1 MCQGRPQAGLKTMN
15 YEDDSTDNW
24 IFSDIPGYCA
34 RHSAFFPGGTIF
46 ILEKSSGN
54 GHKFT
59 RHRACTL
66 FHGQTPRDIT
76 DLHQAFLQKETGS
89 SSAFSP
95 EQTLMSDHFGNIS
108 ITPSAPASAPPEPEK
123 QRPGKRQDR
132 KPLPEKKRVS
142 KKKLPPAAGR
152 SNKVVFI
159 LAAVLVLL
167 PLFYS
172 LGGFWLVPLYMSRAL
187 PARLAEKTG
196 MTMSMQAIDFNPFT
210 FKFSVQ
216 GLRLQPAR
224 PVSAIPEMLAVARI
238 DADLAPL
245 SLLRSDLVSNR
256 LAIEGLDLNIIR
268 SQDKRYNIEEFFR
281 TEKTGSASDIMSF
294 SELPFLFSL
303 NNISIRNSKVTFQ
316 DIPAAATHTLDQV
329 ELDLPSFSNFPF
341 QADEYIRPRFS
352 AVINGSKIAL
362 TGQAAL
368 PAGDGQ
374 ANLETKL
381 SCRIEALDLPVYFN
395 YLPASLPITLTKGKA
410 DGNLQLSFSR
420 ATKKEGAK
428 ISLHFAGEIAGME
441 IAGKEKP
448 ISAAIPK
455 TTLEGSFFPI
465 SRALHINKLS
475 FEKPQFTS
483 PATLDLNTLAVFLPA
498 VGEKAAQKTTSE
510 VVIDLLQMEDGRL
523 DIPAAKKQ
531 KQKNAWESLQLS
543 IKDYARNGKTGT
555 SATGG
560 GSFSLSGEK
569 SDSDIAF
576 SWQGRFNER
585 FSPVGRFTLDNL
597 PAAAF
602 FAAIG
607 MAPETVRS
615 GTANLQGILALTK
628 KTTAPAALVTDLSQA
643 EVTLQGLKLLSG
655 KEQWLDAP
663 TLKLAGFRKKAS
675 QVDLG
680 DLRLENGAVTL
691 DSDKL
696 PEIFQSVAAKN
707 SKLSLQSLDYSGKIT
722 VSGKSAG
729 PLTLTSVLLQAK
741 SLKGTDKQDME
752 SLLFSAK
759 VNETGLVKAKGAAR
773 LAPFHLSLNTGF
785 SGIEARTLLP
795 WFSTLPLLTE
805 ARSVISGKGL
815 LSLPDRSF
823 SGQLRLDNA
832 VFNRDGKPLLNWQS
846 CDLQG
851 LAYSRTPF
859 HLGIALME
867 IDQPVMNWQRSARET
882 HPAAQFGTFLQ
893 GLLPAQ
899 GKTPP
904 QGKGTISISQLDIQ
918 EIRLKN
924 GKVQYSD
931 SRLSPPWST
940 VIQGLDGT
948 ITGLHSHAAK
958 EQSQFTFSGVLNQ
971 TPFTVNG
978 SADFFSTDQNGQAA
992 VTISDLPLSTF
1003 GKYLPDSLGIDK
1015 SAGSFTMN
1023 SSSSW
1028 NGKQLTGK
1036 TQYLFSG
1043 LRPVSPEAEAAL
1055 PLALLRNA
1063 EGRVALNVNPVRSLS
1078 EGSVPLLQDTLT
1090 TFQRQLLKAKVS
1102 PLLLASGDY
1111 TDLVG
1116 NEYADFQPGSFTLTE
1131 NGHKILSR
1139 FSAFLGAHPSVGLRL
1154 TGCADRIIDGKAMQ
1168 KQLEEVEAKRVEQEN
1183 RRRKAAWQKE
1193 RDLDL
1198 ERRRAQQQLDGEQGI
1213 IEEDLPLQE
1222 SSAYAPIHPAPV
1234 VIDDSMLEDLAM
1246 ERAARVQALLTEK
1259 LALDPARIVVSQEL
1273 KLTSDKS
1280 SPGNRTLIDLKAYT
1294 PPERKSA
1301 SPEIPGQ

>member
-1 MCQGRPQAGLKTMN
+1 
-15 YEDDSTDNW
+15 
-24 IFSDIPGYCA
+24 
-34 RHSAFFPGGTIF
+34 
-46 ILEKSSGN
+46 
-54 GHKFT
+54 
-59 RHRACTL
+59 
-66 FHGQTPRDIT
+66 
-76 DLHQAFLQKETGS
+76 
-89 SSAFSP
+89 
-95 EQTLMSDHFGNIS
+95 MSDHFGNIS
-108 ITPSAPASAPPEPEK
+108 ITPSAPASATPGPEK
-123 QRPGKRQDR
+123 PRPGKRQDR
-132 KPLPEKKRVS
+132 KPLPEKKRAS
-142 KKKLPPAAGR
+142 KKKRPPSAGR

-159 LAAVLVLL
+159 LAAVLILL
-167 PLFYS
+167 PLLYS

-187 PARLAEKTG
+187 PARLAERTG
-196 MTMSMQAIDFNPFT
+196 MTMSLQAIDFNPFT

-224 PVSAIPEMLAVARI
+224 PVSATPEMLAVARI

-245 SLLRSDLVSNR
+245 SLLRSDLVSNS
-256 LAIEGLDLNIIR
+256 LAIEGLELNIIR
-268 SQDKRYNIEEFFR
+268 SQDNQYNIEEFFQAE
-281 TEKTGSASDIMSF
+281 TTGSASDIMSF

-303 NNISIRNSKVTFQ
+303 NNISIRNSKVIFQ

-381 SCRIEALDLPVYFN
+381 TCKIEALDLPLYFK
-395 YLPASLPITLTKGKA
+395 YLPASLPITLSEGKA

-420 ATKKEGAK
+420 ATKNEGAR
-428 ISLHFAGEIAGME
+428 ISIHFAGEIAGMD

-475 FEKPQFTS
+475 FEKPQLTS
-483 PATLDLNTLAVFLPA
+483 PSPLDLNTLAVFLPT
-498 VGEKAAQKTTSE
+498 VGEKAAQKTPSE

-531 KQKNAWESLQLS
+531 KQTAWESLQLS

-555 SATGG
+555 QAAGG

-569 SDSDIAF
+569 SDSDLAF

-585 FSPVGRFTLDNL
+585 LTPEGQFTLDNL

-615 GTANLQGILALTK
+615 GTANLQGNLALTK
-628 KTTAPAALVTDLSQA
+628 KSAAPAALVTDLSRA

-655 KEQWLDAP
+655 TEQWLDAP
-663 TLKLAGFRKKAS
+663 TLKLAGFSKKGS

-680 DLRLENGAVTL
+680 ALRLENGAITL
-691 DSDKL
+691 DSGKL
-696 PEIFQSVAAKN
+696 PEIFQSVAAKD

-722 VSGKSAG
+722 VSGKGAS
-729 PLTLTSVLLQAK
+729 PLALTSVLLQAK

-805 ARSVISGKGL
+805 ARAIIGGKGL

-851 LAYSRTPF
+851 LAYTRTPF
-859 HLGIALME
+859 HLGIAMME
-867 IDQPVMNWQRSARET
+867 IDQPVMAWQRSARET
-882 HPAAQFGTFLQ
+882 HPAAQFGSFLR

-918 EIRLKN
+918 EIQLKN
-924 GKVQYSD
+924 GKIQYSD

-948 ITGLHSHAAK
+948 ITGLHSQAAK
-958 EQSQFTFSGVLNQ
+958 EQSQFTFSGILNQ
-971 TPFTVNG
+971 TPFTING
-978 SADFFSTDQNGQAA
+978 SADFFSTNQSGQAA

-1003 GKYLPDSLGIDK
+1003 GRYLPDNLGIDK
-1015 SAGSFTMN
+1015 STGSLTMN

-1028 NGKQLTGK
+1028 NGKQITGK
-1036 TQYLFSG
+1036 TQHLFSG

-1078 EGSVPLLQDTLT
+1078 EDSVPLLQDTLT

-1102 PLLLASGDY
+1102 PMLLASGDY

-1116 NEYADFQPGSFTLTE
+1116 NEFADFLPGSFTLTE

-1139 FSAFLGAHPSVGLRL
+1139 FSAFLGTHPFVGIRL
-1154 TGCADRIIDGKAMQ
+1154 TGSADRSIDGKALQ

-1193 RDLDL
+1193 QDLAV
-1198 ERRRAQQQLDGEQGI
+1198 ERRKEQRCSCWMVNRASSKRTC
-1213 IEEDLPLQE
+1213 LPRSCPSLPRSIRPRL
-1222 SSAYAPIHPAPV
+1222 SSTTRC
-1234 VIDDSMLEDLAM
+1234 L
-1246 ERAARVQALLTEK
+1246 
-1259 LALDPARIVVSQEL
+1259 RIW
-1273 KLTSDKS
+1273 
-1280 SPGNRTLIDLKAYT
+1280 PGKGPCGYR
-1294 PPERKSA
+1294 PS
-1301 SPEIPGQ
+1301 